1 MAHSANTLKYAA
13 PLRVAVQSLSK
24 ASKAKLELD
33 VRDPALWSH
42 GQIAAWVRDT
52 AAAAVVNGTGAEGAE
67 AAILD
72 GDAFTAG
79 MSGVQVCALPEIEFH
94 RRTVAALTTTEPGSG
109 MLPVDVKA
117 LAKAIYTSLWTL
129 IVDAKTRRRRPNG
142 TIITAEDEAA
152 ERAAVEAETA
162 AKAALWA
169 EREKHLRSDT
179 GGVVPGRGGN

>member
-42 GQIAAWVRDT
+42 DQIAAWVRNT

-129 IVDAKTRRRRPNG
+129 IVDAKTRRRHGRRRSGARRELREWFLRPRQG
-142 TIITAEDEAA
+142 LALIDSHASHWIEAHY
-152 ERAAVEAETA
+152 RQPRTQ
-162 AKAALWA
+162 
-169 EREKHLRSDT
+169 
-179 GGVVPGRGGN
+179 

>member
-13 PLRVAVQSLSK
+13 PLRVAVQSLAK
-24 ASKAKLELD
+24 ASKANFQVD
-33 VRDPALWSH
+33 VRDPALWDH
-42 GQIAAWVRDT
+42 DQIAAWVRDT
-52 AAAAVVNGTGAEGAE
+52 AAAAVADGTGAAGAE
-67 AAILD
+67 AAVLD

-94 RRTVAALTTTEPGSG
+94 RRTVAALTGSD

-117 LAKAIYTSLWTL
+117 LAKAIYNGLWTL

-142 TIITAEDEAA
+142 TIITADDEAA
-152 ERAAVEAETA
+152 ERAAAEAETA